1 MGMYRSELFL
11 YPPMG
16 GLRIERSR
24 KEPCGLRTSSRA
36 ATDNGRRVQP
46 LLAASWQLRRPSSK
60 NARWRLFQGTQAP
73 SRGQE
78 PLRRRPQQARE
89 ASSRRAAA
97 FHAAL
102 GHHNQQVVRKWFL
115 LAQRWA
121 HECVRAQPHAVFGG
135 GGGPC
140 GFVQNAARP
149 LSVPTSPPAPWFR
162 HFCAL
167 FSKSWFVI
175 MAAAERG
182 VRRT

>member
-36 ATDNGRRVQP
+36 ATDNGRQVQP
-46 LLAASWQLRRPSSK
+46 LLAASRQLRRPSSK

-73 SRGQE
+73 SRGQD

-102 GHHNQQVVRKWFL
+102 GHHNQQVVRKWFP

-135 GGGPC
+135 GVGPA
-140 GFVQNAARP
+140 GSFRT
-149 LSVPTSPPAPWFR
+149 LHAP
-162 HFCAL
+162 
-167 FSKSWFVI
+167 
-175 MAAAERG
+175 
-182 VRRT
+182 

>member
-36 ATDNGRRVQP
+36 ATDNGRQVQP
-46 LLAASWQLRRPSSK
+46 LLAASRQLRRPSSK

-73 SRGQE
+73 SRGQD

-89 ASSRRAAA
+89 ASSCRTAA

-102 GHHNQQVVRKWFL
+102 GHHNQQVVRKWFP

-121 HECVRAQPHAVFGG
+121 HECVVRAA
-135 GGGPC
+135 PC
-140 GFVQNAARP
+140 GVSWGRGPLGIVQNAARP
-149 LSVPTSPPAPWFR
+149 LSVATSPPAPWFR
-162 HFCAL
+162 HFWAL
-167 FSKSWFVI
+167 L
-175 MAAAERG
+175 
-182 VRRT
+182 